1 MGANIKEL
9 DDGFIVK
16 GPTRLKGAK
25 INTYDDHRIAM
36 TFSIAGLIS
45 NQGIELDNP
54 DCVAISFP
62 NFFQLLERLKK

>member
-9 DDGFIVK
+9 DDGFIIK

-25 INTYDDHRIAM
+25 IKTYDDHRIAM

-45 NQGIELDNP
+45 NQDIELDNP